1 MSSVE
6 SKGRAVSRLEYTM
19 CVWRGHQPPHFPPG
33 SKELI
38 GREVADALLIS
49 FLYRSCTRTNAILS
63 FEQCPSIQDIFIATL
78 AAVMA
83 IRNRQGQ
90 GQGHPE
96 GSEEG
101 TPTTPQ
107 TKGENQRAANAGEAL
122 GYTGNKCS
130 TRMGTARGWTQAG

>member
-1 MSSVE
+1 
-6 SKGRAVSRLEYTM
+6 
-19 CVWRGHQPPHFPPG
+19 
-33 SKELI
+33 
-38 GREVADALLIS
+38 
-49 FLYRSCTRTNAILS
+49 
-63 FEQCPSIQDIFIATL
+63 
-78 AAVMA
+78 MA

-130 TRMGTARGWTQAG
+130 TRMGTARGWTQAGWSEGQAGCAGCQELHLQDMVSKDPSPAH